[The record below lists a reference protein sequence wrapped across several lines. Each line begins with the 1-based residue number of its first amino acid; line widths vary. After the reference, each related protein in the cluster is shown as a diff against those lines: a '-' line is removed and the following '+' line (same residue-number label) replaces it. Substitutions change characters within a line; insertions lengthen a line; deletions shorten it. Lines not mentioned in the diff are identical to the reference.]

1 MPLLDTHQR
10 PLRNLRVSVI
20 DRCNLRCAYCMPE
33 QEYVWLPKAE
43 ILRLEEIARLVEA
56 FTSVGVRKVRL
67 TGGEP
72 LMRRNL
78 PRLVSLFARNRAIED
93 IAVTT
98 NGVLLAGLAEELSRA
113 GLHRVT
119 VSLDSLRPER
129 FEQIARYDRL
139 HEVLAGLER
148 LREVGFA
155 GTKIDT
161 VVMRGVNDDELVPLI
176 EYGKFVGAEVR
187 FIEYMDVGGATRW
200 SSDTVV
206 PRAEMLKGLT
216 AHYGE
221 IEPVVEKSSAPAD
234 RFRLADG
241 TVFGIIS
248 STSEPFCGSCDRSR
262 ITADG
267 TWYHCLYA
275 SAGFSLREP
284 LRRGASTEDLAGLL
298 TELWEERTERGAE
311 ERLASV
317 DRSALHQREHLAG
330 DPRLEMHTRGG

>member
-1 MPLLDTHQR
+1 MKALFAIIGVAVVIAIATFFARPNIMGSAPELSPTGILPPLLAPLAPTLAREPEAAPATVPSFWQR
-10 PLRNLRVSVI
+10 PPPRGDFDPMLVMAMGDFS
-20 DRCNLRCAYCMPE
+20 D
-33 QEYVWLPKAE
+33 
-43 ILRLEEIARLVEA
+43 EEIARYN
-56 FTSVGVRKVRL
+56 RL
-67 TGGEP
+67 
-72 LMRRNL
+72 N
-78 PRLVSLFARNRAIED
+78 D
-93 IAVTT
+93 
-98 NGVLLAGLAEELSRA
+98 
-113 GLHRVT
+113 
-119 VSLDSLRPER
+119 
-129 FEQIARYDRL
+129 
-139 HEVLAGLER
+139 VLAGLER
-148 LREVGFA
+148 LREVGFT

-161 VVMRGVNDDELVPLI
+161 VVMRGMNDDELVPLI
-176 EYGKFVGAEVR
+176 EYGKFAGVEVR

-221 IEPVVEKSSAPAD
+221 IEPVVEESSAPAD
-234 RFRLADG
+234 RFRLSDG

-248 STSEPFCGSCDRSR
+248 STTEPFCGSCDRSR

-267 TWYHCLYA
+267 TWYHCFYA

-311 ERLASV
+311 ERLASA